1 MKAITTILLL
11 FLCVSLSAQM
21 IVPVAAKRGKIGG
34 NPPAAVY
41 DTVAKFNFAL
51 SSTSQSGWVN
61 VYGTPLTGVVSVSD
75 NRSGTNHTVSTRNTS
90 YWSNISSSSTSNNS
104 GGATV
109 ANPTFVVP
117 ANVLLGWFGNGR
129 TNYVDNDGTECF
141 EFSGLDNTKEYDL
154 YMYGSRTTGQ
164 SSRKCVYIVI
174 DNEGIKR
181 DTLDVKDNTA
191 NFAEIINIKPFSD
204 GTFRMHM
211 KRDPSDANNTWG
223 AYLNAATII
232 RHD

>member
-1 MKAITTILLL
+1 M
-11 FLCVSLSAQM
+11 AQ
-21 IVPVAAKRGKIGG
+21 IVVIPRGKIGG

-75 NRSGTNHTVSTRNTS
+75 NRSGTNHTVSTRSTS
-90 YWSNISSSSTSNNS
+90 YWADISASSTSNNS

-109 ANPTFVVP
+109 ANPAFRVP
-117 ANVLLGWFGNGR
+117 PNVLLGWFGNGR
-129 TNYVDNDGTECF
+129 TNYNDNDGTECF
-141 EFSGLDNTKEYDL
+141 ELSGLDATKRYDF
-154 YMYGSRTTGQ
+154 YMFGSRTTAQ
-164 SSRKCVYIVI
+164 ASRKCVYIVI
-174 DNEGIKR
+174 DNDGIKR
-181 DTLDVKDNTA
+181 DTLDVKNNTDSSA
-191 NFAEIINIKPFSD
+191 TIINIRPFSG

-223 AYLNAATII
+223 AYLNAAILI